1 MLSSLNVL
9 QSSFRG
15 KTALS
20 NSTLLQKVSFAGKEY
35 PLEPIDEKT
44 PILFQWFKARPER
57 YEKGEVP
64 ILNTKEHP
72 YLSNIIN
79 AAKIENERIIGVLVD
94 GNFTYEQKKEFLS
107 LENEYQNIK
116 IIYRADVDFSM
127 YDKKLSD
134 IYLENIHKQE
144 SYPASERDNYLL
156 GLLREELKNIP
167 EGKDSLIESYAEKR
181 EHTWFDF
188 FRNLAMLKAGSLF
201 TETGKTGCHNISPCS
216 GCIYLDADMII
227 TDKLGVLYAPD
238 GIAVHVDCN
247 DEIKSLENGAIVV
260 NRSNHPAL
268 LAGLDIMKS
277 KVDAHPYYDGLGKG
291 IKRHFN
297 YSSLHDYNAF
307 CDFIEFKHENI
318 IPNTSMYTC
327 SSW

>member
-1 MLSSLNVL
+1 M
-9 QSSFRG
+9 
-15 KTALS
+15 
-20 NSTLLQKVSFAGKEY
+20 
-35 PLEPIDEKT
+35 
-44 PILFQWFKARPER
+44 
-57 YEKGEVP
+57 
-64 ILNTKEHP
+64 
-72 YLSNIIN
+72 
-79 AAKIENERIIGVLVD
+79 
-94 GNFTYEQKKEFLS
+94 
-107 LENEYQNIK
+107 NIK

-188 FRNLAMLKAGSLF
+188 FRNLAILKAGSLF

-260 NRSNHPAL
+260 NRSNHPTL

-297 YSSLHDYNAF
+297 YSSLHNYNAF

-318 IPNTSMYTC
+318 IPNTSMYTS

>member
-1 MLSSLNVL
+1 
-9 QSSFRG
+9 
-15 KTALS
+15 
-20 NSTLLQKVSFAGKEY
+20 E
-35 PLEPIDEKT
+35 
-44 PILFQWFKARPER
+44 ARPER

-167 EGKDSLIESYAEKR
+167 EGKDSLIESYAKKR

-188 FRNLAMLKAGSLF
+188 F
-201 TETGKTGCHNISPCS
+201 
-216 GCIYLDADMII
+216 
-227 TDKLGVLYAPD
+227 
-238 GIAVHVDCN
+238 
-247 DEIKSLENGAIVV
+247 
-260 NRSNHPAL
+260 
-268 LAGLDIMKS
+268 
-277 KVDAHPYYDGLGKG
+277 
-291 IKRHFN
+291 
-297 YSSLHDYNAF
+297 
-307 CDFIEFKHENI
+307 
-318 IPNTSMYTC
+318 
-327 SSW
+327 

>member
-1 MLSSLNVL
+1 M
-9 QSSFRG
+9 
-15 KTALS
+15 
-20 NSTLLQKVSFAGKEY
+20 
-35 PLEPIDEKT
+35 
-44 PILFQWFKARPER
+44 
-57 YEKGEVP
+57 
-64 ILNTKEHP
+64 NTKEHP

-167 EGKDSLIESYAEKR
+167 EGKDSLIESYAKKR

-188 FRNLAMLKAGSLF
+188 FRNLAILKAGSLF
-201 TETGKTGCHNISPCS
+201 
-216 GCIYLDADMII
+216 
-227 TDKLGVLYAPD
+227 
-238 GIAVHVDCN
+238 
-247 DEIKSLENGAIVV
+247 
-260 NRSNHPAL
+260 
-268 LAGLDIMKS
+268 
-277 KVDAHPYYDGLGKG
+277 
-291 IKRHFN
+291 
-297 YSSLHDYNAF
+297 
-307 CDFIEFKHENI
+307 
-318 IPNTSMYTC
+318 
-327 SSW
+327 